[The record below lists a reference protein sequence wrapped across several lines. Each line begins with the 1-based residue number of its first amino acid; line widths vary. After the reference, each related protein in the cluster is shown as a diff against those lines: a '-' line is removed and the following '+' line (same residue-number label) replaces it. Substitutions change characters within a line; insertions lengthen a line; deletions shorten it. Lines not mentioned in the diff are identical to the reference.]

1 MNQRSQIYINLTGLT
16 FLSIV
21 FGIVF
26 MVGHTREIIGII
38 TSYIQLDQR
47 SYLNLSNIAYCLVG
61 VVHIL
66 LPIAIIYPHKSAF
79 EKKSML
85 KVVCYI
91 MAGIYVVANVWVIQW
106 LLQSIFTLS
115 ISFDVAQYL
124 KVENMMFNHMQWV
137 SRNAETIFYNHIAAI
152 IWFLMGYNIDRDRK
166 LTCKLLLAQ
175 MALCYL
181 VPVVAYYIYRGNTIP
196 DWWMKKTIP
205 LICSDALLLIALW
218 YMATNREAWARYISP
233 LRKGAHSRKKSQHHS
248 HHHSDGHSHHSHHHH
263 SHHHHSSHSNTEKQE
278 ATDLQGV
285 DDVKTEVEIEEAT
298 ELSSQDA
305 QQEDSKE

>member
-1 MNQRSQIYINLTGLT
+1 MNQRSQIYINLTGLS
-16 FLSIV
+16 FLAIV
-21 FGIVF
+21 FGIVY
-26 MVGHTREIIGII
+26 MVGHTREIIDII
-38 TSYIQLDQR
+38 TSYIQLEQR

-66 LPIAIIYPHKSAF
+66 LPFAIIYPHKSAF
-79 EKKSML
+79 EKKNML
-85 KVVCYI
+85 KVVCYT
-91 MAGIYVVANVWVIQW
+91 MAGIYIVANVWVIQW
-106 LLQSIFTLS
+106 LLQSLFSFS

-137 SRNAETIFYNHIAAI
+137 SRNAETIFYNHICAI

-175 MALCYL
+175 MIMCYM
-181 VPVVAYYIYRGNTIP
+181 VPVVAYYMYRGNAMP

-233 LRKGAHSRKKSQHHS
+233 LRKDARSRKKSHHS
-248 HHHSDGHSHHSHHHH
+248 SKHSHHSHHSHHHH
-263 SHHHHSSHSNTEKQE
+263 HHHHHSEEKVKNDE
-278 ATDLQGV
+278 VVTDLPAEEQPAETENTV
-285 DDVKTEVEIEEAT
+285 QPDVETEETQVE
-298 ELSSQDA
+298 

>member
-1 MNQRSQIYINLTGLT
+1 MNQRSQIYINLTGLA

-66 LPIAIIYPHKSAF
+66 LPFAIIYPHKSAF

-175 MALCYL
+175 MIMCYL
-181 VPVVAYYIYRGNTIP
+181 VPVVAYYIYRGNAIP

-233 LRKGAHSRKKSQHHS
+233 LRKGSHSRKKSQHRS
-248 HHHSDGHSHHSHHHH
+248 HHSDGHSHHHH
-263 SHHHHSSHSNTEKQE
+263 SHHHHISHSNAEKQE

-285 DDVKTEVEIEEAT
+285 DDVKPEVEIEEAT

>member
-1 MNQRSQIYINLTGLT
+1 MNQRSQIYINLTGLS

-21 FGIVF
+21 FGVVF
-26 MVGHTREIIGII
+26 MVGHTREIIDII
-38 TSYIQLDQR
+38 TSYIQLEQR

-66 LPIAIIYPHKSAF
+66 LPFAIIYPHKSAF
-79 EKKSML
+79 EKKNML
-85 KVVCYI
+85 KFVCYT
-91 MAGIYVVANVWVIQW
+91 MAGIYLVANFWVIQW
-106 LLQSIFTLS
+106 ILQSLVSFS

-137 SRNAETIFYNHIAAI
+137 SRNAETIFYNHICTI
-152 IWFLMGYNIDRDRK
+152 IWFFIGYNIDRDRK

-175 MALCYL
+175 MIMCYL
-181 VPVVAYYIYRGNTIP
+181 VPIVAYYMYRGNAIP

-205 LICSDALLLIALW
+205 LICSDVLLLIALW

-233 LRKGAHSRKKSQHHS
+233 LRKGARSRKKSHHGS
-248 HHHSDGHSHHSHHHH
+248 EHSYHSHHHH
-263 SHHHHSSHSNTEKQE
+263 HHHHHHSEGKVKNDEVVTDLPAEEKQ
-278 ATDLQGV
+278 A
-285 DDVKTEVEIEEAT
+285 EIEDTVQPDVENEET
-298 ELSSQDA
+298 QVE